1 MVANNKKHLKELESQ
16 APDTSESNRAAQ
28 SQERTGR
35 QTKQPRR
42 TVVIDNSE
50 DEEQQGLTGA
60 KLQEL
65 SDKQELKLSK
75 QLDKNGQKMIAYSC
89 KICGTKI
96 HRPTYDNSLTNLS
109 KHIAA
114 FLKKQQDVEGTEK
127 LACVGVLGTG
137 DINPREVLQLCV
149 IWCAEGAQPFLAL
162 GQPAHRSILHPEVLK
177 NLPNWRAVSAK
188 ISFLYSA
195 VQETFIKSLALHALR
210 ACARLLARLKKAAC
224 SRCTPLWKGVQGLH
238 ANHHTLH
245 AYNRRAYGVQ
255 ACQTGVQSL
264 HACQE
269 GVQSLHALW
278 TGMQAL
284 HTCGLTGTSYPYRR
298 AHVSLSIREAYVSQP
313 RSVPLEL
320 TRARVPKPAT
330 NHPDPRA
337 NHRPRPTATHQTHHQ
352 GA

>member
-195 VQETFIKSLALHALR
+195 VQETFIKSLA
-210 ACARLLARLKKAAC
+210 KAAC

-255 ACQTGVQSL
+255 ACR
-264 HACQE
+264 ACTP
-269 GVQSLHALW
+269 V
-278 TGMQAL
+278 
-284 HTCGLTGTSYPYRR
+284 RR
-298 AHVSLSIREAYVSQP
+298 ACKACTPFGQACRLCTPGYF
-313 RSVPLEL
+313 VPLSPGSRQPLDSRGLREPAQVSSAGTDPGAGTE
-320 TRARVPKPAT
+320 TRHQPPGSASEPPAT
-330 NHPDPRA
+330 PDSHSPDPP
-337 NHRPRPTATHQTHHQ
+337 PR
-352 GA
+352 